1 MKDIRPGT
9 PGPLACVALALFF
22 LSAPAPAVEHRLGL
36 GVHYWRTIEEL
47 ADDPRIDEDGMAGV
61 LSYQL
66 APVGIFKLQIDVE
79 YFPQG
84 FLGSAEEAWSPQGY
98 LVLGRRWYIAAGAG
112 WIYSESIEG
121 ELSDI
126 FYAARLG
133 ADFLIL
139 PRTRLD
145 INANYRAPSWEEL
158 DEADTDTITLGAVL
172 RVRL

>member
-1 MKDIRPGT
+1 MRDICQRILG
-9 PGPLACVALALFF
+9 LFACAALAAFF
-22 LSAPAPAVEHRLGL
+22 LAAPASAVEHRLGL
-36 GVHYWRTIEEL
+36 GVHYWRTIDEI
-47 ADDPRIDEDGMAGV
+47 ADDPEIDEDGMAGV

-66 APVGIFKLQIDVE
+66 VPVGIFKLQIDVE

-112 WIYSESIEG
+112 WIYSDSIEG
-121 ELSDI
+121 KLSEI

-133 ADFLIL
+133 ADFLVL
-139 PRTRLD
+139 PRTHLD
-145 INANYRAPSWEEL
+145 INANYRSGDWQEL

-172 RVRL
+172 RVKF